1 MRRAERR
8 SNRQDVRLSPGSFL
22 QLLPAEVL
30 MSLSGSECSIETEG
44 KQTRALFL
52 CNYYHIFYD
61 AVEEQVAVQPLQ
73 KRVFCD
79 MYIFSKYILSKKN
92 TIKSLCK
99 DGGDGLKMSHK
110 VP

>member
-44 KQTRALFL
+44 KQTRTLFL

-61 AVEEQVAVQPLQ
+61 AVEEKVAVQPLQ

-79 MYIFSKYILSKKN
+79 MYIF
-92 TIKSLCK
+92 
-99 DGGDGLKMSHK
+99 
-110 VP
+110 